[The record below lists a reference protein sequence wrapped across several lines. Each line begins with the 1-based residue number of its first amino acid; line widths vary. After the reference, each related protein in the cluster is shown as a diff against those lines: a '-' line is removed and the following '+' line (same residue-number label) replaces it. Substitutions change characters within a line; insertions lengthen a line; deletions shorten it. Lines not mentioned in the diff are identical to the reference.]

1 MVTLDDIKVLAAR
14 AAGTLKWFLPEVD
27 LALKVLV
34 SIASL
39 IYIVLKIKVLI
50 KK

>member
-1 MVTLDDIKVLAAR
+1 MISFDDIKVLLASLT
-14 AAGTLKWFLPEVD
+14 GTLNWFLPELD
-27 LALKVLV
+27 LLLKILV
-34 SIASL
+34 SLASL